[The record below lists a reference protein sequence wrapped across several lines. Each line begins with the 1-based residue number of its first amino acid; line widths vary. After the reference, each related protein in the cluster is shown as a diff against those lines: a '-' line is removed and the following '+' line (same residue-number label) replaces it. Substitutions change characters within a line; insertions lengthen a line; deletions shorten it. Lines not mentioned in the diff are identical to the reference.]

1 MGLRVTDDRVIKIVE
16 EVMIE
21 FNKEIV
27 DSLEKNMC
35 KAKSVTI
42 KENNAIYV
50 EQKNKELGYVG
61 KPTRIDDKLIKNLI
75 KESFIPVVTP
85 MGLDEK

>member
-1 MGLRVTDDRVIKIVE
+1 MQ
-16 EVMIE
+16 
-21 FNKEIV
+21 
-27 DSLEKNMC
+27 
-35 KAKSVTI
+35 AKSITV

-75 KESFIPVVTP
+75 KENFHTCCLTN
-85 MGLDEK
+85 GLDEKKTNLQY

>member
-35 KAKSVTI
+35 KAKTVTI
-42 KENNAIYV
+42 KENNVIYV
-50 EQKNKELGYVG
+50 KQKNIELSITFDRVLPCLLKG
-61 KPTRIDDKLIKNLI
+61 REDKII
-75 KESFIPVVTP
+75 
-85 MGLDEK
+85 G

>member
-1 MGLRVTDDRVIKIVE
+1 
-16 EVMIE
+16 
-21 FNKEIV
+21 
-27 DSLEKNMC
+27 MC
-35 KAKSVTI
+35 KAKSITV

-75 KESFIPVVTP
+75 KENFIPVISPNGIGRKKTN
-85 MGLDEK
+85 L